1 MKTESEGSQTVAGG
15 SKARSWPEMEALRAF
30 HCVVEGHEGVL
41 GRSLQYGK
49 LVVAWENRKER
60 RKSICR
66 SREEG
71 NDFESI
77 LSMGKL
83 KLLSVERYKL
93 SEERNK
99 DDGLLYRI
107 QSIVQSVLCAR
118 LALAEFSLTIDDDLA
133 GASLRWYIPYVRSLC
148 SWPNVKPDEG
158 NSVARSTSLRFA
170 IGAHQMRACRRIGT
184 VLVAAGSDHPVP

>member
-1 MKTESEGSQTVAGG
+1 VLGSALHDGTVA
-15 SKARSWPEMEALRAF
+15 
-30 HCVVEGHEGVL
+30 
-41 GRSLQYGK
+41 
-49 LVVAWENRKER
+49 VAWEDGKER
-60 RKSICR
+60 GKSVRR
-66 SREEG
+66 SREEV

-83 KLLSVERYKL
+83 KLPSVERYKL

-118 LALAEFSLTIDDDLA
+118 FPLAEFSLTIDDDLA

-158 NSVARSTSLRFA
+158 YSVARSTSLRFA
-170 IGAHQMRACRRIGT
+170 IRAHQTRACRRIGT
-184 VLVAAGSDHPVP
+184 VLVAAGSDHPVT